1 MNNNLINT
9 EMDTKDINKKI
20 LELKLKSHVENVK
33 LEIQKLAQLAD
44 DNKEKTKTKNN
55 VKQ

>member
-9 EMDTKDINKKI
+9 EMHTKDINKKI

>member
-9 EMDTKDINKKI
+9 EMHTKDINKKI

-44 DNKEKTKTKNN
+44 DNKEKTKTENN